1 MGGRVSRGRY
11 AELRGLVQGMA
22 VLDCLFSLARVAKRG
37 GWVRPEM
44 QRGAHAVD
52 IVGGRHPMVEA
63 TIGDRYVPNDV
74 RLSHDS
80 QARRPARER
89 DGDRPREH
97 LVARSTHARGGPP
110 PPRITIRAPRRT

>member
-1 MGGRVSRGRY
+1 MAADGGCVLGGGGSWGRY
-11 AELRGLVQGMA
+11 AELRGLVQGLA

-44 QRGAHAVD
+44 QRGAHVVD

-74 RLSHDS
+74 RLSHDA
-80 QARRPARER
+80 QARRLPPAR
-89 DGDRPREH
+89 GK
-97 LVARSTHARGGPP
+97 SGG
-110 PPRITIRAPRRT
+110 RVG

>member
-1 MGGRVSRGRY
+1 M
-11 AELRGLVQGMA
+11 VQGLA

-63 TIGDRYVPNDV
+63 TMGGRYVPNDV
-74 RLSHDS
+74 SLSHAS
-80 QARRPARER
+80 QA
-89 DGDRPREH
+89 
-97 LVARSTHARGGPP
+97 PP
-110 PPRITIRAPRRT
+110 PPPFHRTLHDPDVHAPPRHPSRP